1 MDTSGSTFIRTTAI
15 NKLLKLKNRKRVVQG
30 GTS

>member
-1 MDTSGSTFIRTTAI
+1 MGINGSTFIRTTAI
-15 NKLLKLKNRKRVVQG
+15 NKLRKLTARKRVVQG

>member
-1 MDTSGSTFIRTTAI
+1 MDINGSTFKRTTAI
-15 NKLLKLKNRKRVVQG
+15 NKLKKISARKKVVQG